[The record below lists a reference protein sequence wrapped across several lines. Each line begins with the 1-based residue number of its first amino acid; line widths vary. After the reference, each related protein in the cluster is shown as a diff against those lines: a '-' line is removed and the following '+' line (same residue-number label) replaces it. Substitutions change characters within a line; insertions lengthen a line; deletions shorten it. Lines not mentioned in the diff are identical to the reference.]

1 MPLQKE
7 ILKEVWMEDSLPN
20 DDSKRSVQKTKK
32 KKPEADSGKANGA
45 EDKPKKSKAKKT
57 EELSGE
63 EENTPSK
70 TESKTVK
77 KKKTEKDKEEITEK
91 NTKKKTKST
100 PKKKKDSADEDD
112 GDDEEETSQKK
123 TKKKT
128 TKESS
133 PAGTKEKKSKAKVLW
148 LTSWR
153 GSLKVTNKRSSSN
166 VNRMFVQ
173 SYLNKGES
181 ESRGKTSKAKKEPAS
196 MFQINGDK
204 PDFIAKKKASA
215 PAIMSDSDESEPE
228 TKPSKSKKKST
239 ANTSSM
245 FQAGDKEKDKK
256 KDKSNKDKEKN
267 NKKKNAAKSDE
278 SDGDTEVPKKKKGK
292 GKKSKKEEERPP
304 SPEIEFDDLEEFV
317 LQSAPQG
324 TTIKC
329 KLTRDK
335 RGMDRG
341 FYPTYY
347 LHLDNEK
354 KVFLLAGRKRKKSAT
369 SNYLISIDATDLS
382 RGGDNFIGKLR
393 SNLMGT
399 KFTVFDNGLNPDRA
413 LRDMSNARQEL
424 AAIIYETNVLGFKG
438 PRKMTVI
445 IPGMDDD
452 NERVPICPRTD
463 NDNILVR
470 YQNRQMD
477 NLIELHN
484 KTPVWNDDTAS
495 YVLNFSGRVTQAS
508 VKNFQIVH
516 SKDNSYIVMQFGRVA
531 DDMFTLDYNYPMCAV
546 QAFAIALSSFDGKL
560 ACE

>member
-1 MPLQKE
+1 MGHRTWLY
-7 ILKEVWMEDSLPN
+7 ITSLYHLSFNIDVSDS
-20 DDSKRSVQKTKK
+20 DD
-32 KKPEADSGKANGA
+32 D
-45 EDKPKKSKAKKT
+45 
-57 EELSGE
+57 EE
-63 EENTPSK
+63 
-70 TESKTVK
+70 
-77 KKKTEKDKEEITEK
+77 
-91 NTKKKTKST
+91 
-100 PKKKKDSADEDD
+100 
-112 GDDEEETSQKK
+112 DDEEETSQKK

-128 TKESS
+128 TKESF
-133 PAGTKEKKSKAKVLW
+133 PAGTNVKKSKAK
-148 LTSWR
+148 
-153 GSLKVTNKRSSSN
+153 
-166 VNRMFVQ
+166 
-173 SYLNKGES
+173 
-181 ESRGKTSKAKKEPAS
+181 
-196 MFQINGDK
+196 
-204 PDFIAKKKASA
+204 ASA
-215 PAIMSDSDESEPE
+215 PATKSDSDESEPE
-228 TKPSKSKKKST
+228 TKPSKSKNKST
-239 ANTSSM
+239 ANSSSM
-245 FQAGDKEKDKK
+245 FQAGGDKDKK
-256 KDKSNKDKEKN
+256 KDKNNKDKEKN
-267 NKKKNAAKSDE
+267 NRKKNTAKSDE
-278 SDGDTEVPKKKKGK
+278 SDDEDTEIPRKKKGK
-292 GKKSKKEEERPP
+292 GRKSKKEERPP

-317 LQSAPQG
+317 LQPAPQG
-324 TTIKC
+324 ITIKC
-329 KLTRDK
+329 KVMRAK

-347 LHLDNEK
+347 LHLDNDK
-354 KVFLLAGRKRKKSAT
+354 KVFLLAGRKRKRSAT

-382 RGGDNFIGKLR
+382 RGGENFIGKLR

-413 LRDMSNARQEL
+413 LRDLSNARQEL

-438 PRKMTVI
+438 PRKMAVI

-463 NDNILVR
+463 NDNILMR

-531 DDMFTLDYNYPMCAV
+531 DDVFTLDYNYPMCAV

>member
-1 MPLQKE
+1 MSAEKKP
-7 ILKEVWMEDSLPN
+7 
-20 DDSKRSVQKTKK
+20 KK

-45 EDKPKKSKAKKT
+45 EAKPKKSKAKKS
-57 EELSGE
+57 EDLSGVE
-63 EENTPSK
+63 EFTPSK
-70 TESKTVK
+70 IDGKTVK
-77 KKKTEKDKEEITEK
+77 KKKPEKDKEELAEK
-91 NTKKKTKST
+91 NTKKKIKST
-100 PKKKKDSADEDD
+100 PKKKKDSDDEDD
-112 GDDEEETSQKK
+112 EDDEEEIPQKK

-128 TKESS
+128 PKESS
-133 PAGTKEKKSKAKVLW
+133 PAGTKEKKSKAKD
-148 LTSWR
+148 
-153 GSLKVTNKRSSSN
+153 NKS
-166 VNRMFVQ
+166 
-173 SYLNKGES
+173 ES
-181 ESRGKTSKAKKEPAS
+181 ESKGKTSKPKKEPAF

-204 PDFIAKKKASA
+204 PDFIAKKKAA
-215 PAIMSDSDESEPE
+215 KSDSDESEPE
-228 TKPSKSKKKST
+228 TKPSKTKKKST
-239 ANTSSM
+239 ANSASM
-245 FQAGDKEKDKK
+245 FQTGGGKEKDKDKDKK
-256 KDKSNKDKEKN
+256 KDKNSKDKEKEKN
-267 NKKKNAAKSDE
+267 SKKKSSAKSDE
-278 SDGDTEVPKKKKGK
+278 SEEEDPEVTKKKKGK

-317 LQSAPQG
+317 LQPAPQG

-329 KLTRDK
+329 KVTRDK

-399 KFTVFDNGLNPDRA
+399 KFTVFDNGLNPERA

-452 NERVPICPRTD
+452 NERVQICPRTE
-463 NDNILVR
+463 NDSLLVR
-470 YQNRQMD
+470 FQNRQMD
-477 NLIELHN
+477 NVIELHN

>member
-1 MPLQKE
+1 MSSEK
-7 ILKEVWMEDSLPN
+7 
-20 DDSKRSVQKTKK
+20 KTKK
-32 KKPEADSGKANGA
+32 KKPEADSGKANKA
-45 EDKPKKSKAKKT
+45 EAKPKKSKAKKS

-63 EENTPSK
+63 EDSTPSK
-70 TESKTVK
+70 TESKAVK
-77 KKKTEKDKEEITEK
+77 KKKTEKDKEQAVEK
-91 NTKKKTKST
+91 NTKKKPKST
-100 PKKKKDSADEDD
+100 PMKKKDSDD
-112 GDDEEETSQKK
+112 DDDDDDEEETSQKK
-123 TKKKT
+123 TKKKI

-133 PAGTKEKKSKAKVLW
+133 PAGTKEKKSKAKE
-148 LTSWR
+148 S
-153 GSLKVTNKRSSSN
+153 
-166 VNRMFVQ
+166 
-173 SYLNKGES
+173 KGES
-181 ESRGKTSKAKKEPAS
+181 ESKGKTAKTKKEPAS
-196 MFQINGDK
+196 MFQINKDK
-204 PDFIAKKKASA
+204 PDFIAKKKATK
-215 PAIMSDSDESEPE
+215 SDSDESEPE
-228 TKPSKSKKKST
+228 TKPNKSKKKST
-239 ANTSSM
+239 ANSTSM
-245 FQAGDKEKDKK
+245 FQAGGDKDKK

-267 NKKKNAAKSDE
+267 NKKKNAAKSDD
-278 SDGDTEVPKKKKGK
+278 SDDEETEVPRKKKGK
-292 GKKSKKEEERPP
+292 GRKSKKEEERPP

-317 LQSAPQG
+317 LQPAPQG
-324 TTIKC
+324 ITIKC
-329 KLTRDK
+329 KVTRDK

-347 LHLDNEK
+347 LHLDNDK

-382 RGGDNFIGKLR
+382 RGGENFIGKLR

-438 PRKMTVI
+438 PRKMSVI

-452 NERVPICPRTD
+452 NERVPIRPRTD
-463 NDNILVR
+463 NESILMR
-470 YQNRQMD
+470 CQNRQMD

-516 SKDNSYIVMQFGRVA
+516 SKDSSYIVMQFGRVA
-531 DDMFTLDYNYPMCAV
+531 DDIFTLDYNYPMCAV

>member
-7 ILKEVWMEDSLPN
+7 ILQEVWTENSLPN
-20 DDSKRSVQKTKK
+20 NDSKRSVQKTKK

-45 EDKPKKSKAKKT
+45 EAKPKKSKAKKS

-63 EENTPSK
+63 EDSTPSK
-70 TESKTVK
+70 KNKPVK
-77 KKKTEKDKEEITEK
+77 KKKTEKDKEEATEK
-91 NTKKKTKST
+91 NIKKKLKST
-100 PKKKKDSADEDD
+100 PKKKKDSDDEDD
-112 GDDEEETSQKK
+112 EDDEEETSQKK

-133 PAGTKEKKSKAKVLW
+133 PAGTKEKKSKAKE
-148 LTSWR
+148 
-153 GSLKVTNKRSSSN
+153 G
-166 VNRMFVQ
+166 
-173 SYLNKGES
+173 KGES
-181 ESRGKTSKAKKEPAS
+181 ESRGKTAKAKKEPAS

-215 PAIMSDSDESEPE
+215 PVTKSDSDESEPE

-239 ANTSSM
+239 ANSTSM
-245 FQAGDKEKDKK
+245 FQAGGDKDKK

-278 SDGDTEVPKKKKGK
+278 SDDEDTEVPRKKKGK
-292 GKKSKKEEERPP
+292 GRKKKKEEERPP

-317 LQSAPQG
+317 LQPAPQG

-329 KLTRDK
+329 KVTRDK

-347 LHLDNEK
+347 LHLDNDK

-369 SNYLISIDATDLS
+369 YIFFIDATDLS
-382 RGGDNFIGKLR
+382 RGGENFIGKLR

-452 NERVPICPRTD
+452 NERVPIRPRTD
-463 NDNILVR
+463 NDSILMR

>member
-7 ILKEVWMEDSLPN
+7 ILKEVWTVDGLPN
-20 DDSKRSVQKTKK
+20 DDSERSVQKPKKKKPEADSGKAKK

-45 EDKPKKSKAKKT
+45 DAKPKKSKAKMN
-57 EELSGE
+57 EDLSGVE
-63 EENTPSK
+63 ESTPSK
-70 TESKTVK
+70 NSKSVK
-77 KKKTEKDKEEITEK
+77 KKKPEKVKEELAEKD
-91 NTKKKTKST
+91 TKKKIKST
-100 PKKKKDSADEDD
+100 PKKKKDSDDEDVE
-112 GDDEEETSQKK
+112 DEEEETPQKK
-123 TKKKT
+123 TKKKIP
-128 TKESS
+128 KESS
-133 PAGTKEKKSKAKVLW
+133 PTGTKEKKSKAKD
-148 LTSWR
+148 
-153 GSLKVTNKRSSSN
+153 NKS
-166 VNRMFVQ
+166 
-173 SYLNKGES
+173 ES
-181 ESRGKTSKAKKEPAS
+181 ESKGKATKPKKEPAF

-204 PDFIAKKKASA
+204 PDFIAKKKAA
-215 PAIMSDSDESEPE
+215 KSDSDESEPE
-228 TKPSKSKKKST
+228 TKPSKAKKKST
-239 ANTSSM
+239 ANSTSM
-245 FQAGDKEKDKK
+245 FQTGGEKDKD
-256 KDKSNKDKEKN
+256 KDKDKRKDKNSKDKIKEKN
-267 NKKKNAAKSDE
+267 NKKKSLAKSDE
-278 SDGDTEVPKKKKGK
+278 SEEEDTEVTKKKKGK

-329 KLTRDK
+329 KVTRDK

-399 KFTVFDNGLNPDRA
+399 KFTVFDNGLNPERA
-413 LRDMSNARQEL
+413 FRDMSNARKEL

-452 NERVPICPRTD
+452 NERVQICPRTE
-463 NDNILVR
+463 NDSLLVR

-477 NLIELHN
+477 SVIELHN

>member
-7 ILKEVWMEDSLPN
+7 ILQEVWTENSLPN
-20 DDSKRSVQKTKK
+20 NDSKRSVQKTKK

-45 EDKPKKSKAKKT
+45 EAKPKKSKAKKS

-63 EENTPSK
+63 EDSTPSK
-70 TESKTVK
+70 TENKPVK
-77 KKKTEKDKEEITEK
+77 KKKTEKDKEEATEK
-91 NTKKKTKST
+91 NIKKKLKST
-100 PKKKKDSADEDD
+100 PKKKKDSDDEDD
-112 GDDEEETSQKK
+112 EDDEEETSQKK

-133 PAGTKEKKSKAKVLW
+133 PAGTKEKKSKAKE
-148 LTSWR
+148 
-153 GSLKVTNKRSSSN
+153 G
-166 VNRMFVQ
+166 
-173 SYLNKGES
+173 KGES
-181 ESRGKTSKAKKEPAS
+181 ESRGKTAKAKKEPAS

-215 PAIMSDSDESEPE
+215 PVTKSDSDESEPE

-239 ANTSSM
+239 ANSTSM
-245 FQAGDKEKDKK
+245 FQAGGDKDKK

-278 SDGDTEVPKKKKGK
+278 SDDEDTEVPRKKKGK
-292 GKKSKKEEERPP
+292 GRKKKKEEERPP

-317 LQSAPQG
+317 LQPAPQG

-329 KLTRDK
+329 KVTRDK

-347 LHLDNEK
+347 LHLDNDK

-382 RGGDNFIGKLR
+382 RGGENFIGKLR

-452 NERVPICPRTD
+452 NERVPIRPRTD
-463 NDNILVR
+463 NDSILMR

>member
-1 MPLQKE
+1 MSASSAL
-7 ILKEVWMEDSLPN
+7 LPGLLLSN
-20 DDSKRSVQKTKK
+20 RCHLDNHVFREVQKTKK
-32 KKPEADSGKANGA
+32 KKPEADSGKAKGTEA
-45 EDKPKKSKAKKT
+45 KPKKSKAKKS
-57 EELSGE
+57 EELSGDE
-63 EENTPSK
+63 DSTPSK
-70 TESKTVK
+70 TESKAVK
-77 KKKTEKDKEEITEK
+77 KKKTEKDKEASEK
-91 NTKKKTKST
+91 NTKKKAKST
-100 PKKKKDSADEDD
+100 PKKKKESDDEDD
-112 GDDEEETSQKK
+112 EDDEEETSQKK

-128 TKESS
+128 TKE
-133 PAGTKEKKSKAKVLW
+133 KKPKAKE
-148 LTSWR
+148 S
-153 GSLKVTNKRSSSN
+153 
-166 VNRMFVQ
+166 
-173 SYLNKGES
+173 KGES
-181 ESRGKTSKAKKEPAS
+181 ESRGKTAKAKKEPAS

-204 PDFIAKKKASA
+204 PDFIAKKKA
-215 PAIMSDSDESEPE
+215 PVIKSDSDESEPE

-239 ANTSSM
+239 ANSTSM
-245 FQAGDKEKDKK
+245 FQAGGNKDKK
-256 KDKSNKDKEKN
+256 KDKTNKDKEKN

-278 SDGDTEVPKKKKGK
+278 SDDEDIEVPRKKKGK
-292 GKKSKKEEERPP
+292 GRKSKKEEERPP

-317 LQSAPQG
+317 LQPAPQG

-329 KLTRDK
+329 KVTRDK

-347 LHLDNEK
+347 LHLDNDK

-382 RGGDNFIGKLR
+382 RGGENFIGKLR

-463 NDNILVR
+463 NDSILTR
-470 YQNRQMD
+470 YQNRHMD

>member
-1 MPLQKE
+1 ML
-7 ILKEVWMEDSLPN
+7 LFYFS
-20 DDSKRSVQKTKK
+20 
-32 KKPEADSGKANGA
+32 A
-45 EDKPKKSKAKKT
+45 
-57 EELSGE
+57 
-63 EENTPSK
+63 
-70 TESKTVK
+70 ESKVVK
-77 KKKTEKDKEEITEK
+77 KKKTEKDKEEATEK
-91 NTKKKTKST
+91 NTKKKPKST
-100 PKKKKDSADEDD
+100 PKKKKDSDDEDD
-112 GDDEEETSQKK
+112 EDDEEETSQKK

-128 TKESS
+128 TKDST
-133 PAGTKEKKSKAKVLW
+133 PAGTKEKKSKAKE
-148 LTSWR
+148 S
-153 GSLKVTNKRSSSN
+153 
-166 VNRMFVQ
+166 
-173 SYLNKGES
+173 KGES
-181 ESRGKTSKAKKEPAS
+181 ESRGKTAKAKKEPAS

-204 PDFIAKKKASA
+204 PDFISKKKVAK
-215 PAIMSDSDESEPE
+215 SDSDQSEPE
-228 TKPSKSKKKST
+228 TKPSKSKKKSS
-239 ANTSSM
+239 ANSTSM
-245 FQAGDKEKDKK
+245 FQAGGDKDKK

-278 SDGDTEVPKKKKGK
+278 SDDENTEVPRKKKGK

-317 LQSAPQG
+317 LQPAPQG

-329 KLTRDK
+329 KVMRDK

-347 LHLDNEK
+347 LHLDNDK

-452 NERVPICPRTD
+452 NERVPIRPRTD
-463 NDNILVR
+463 NDNILMR

>member
-1 MPLQKE
+1 MQETYKE
-7 ILKEVWMEDSLPN
+7 RDLEGGLDRRQVSSDFCSIINNVNSVCALLIMLIYILVSLMTTPKSQDSLCRRQRRRSRRQILERPMEPKTN
-20 DDSKRSVQKTKK
+20 RRRAKLKRLK
-32 KKPEADSGKANGA
+32 
-45 EDKPKKSKAKKT
+45 
-57 EELSGE
+57 ELSGE
-63 EENTPSK
+63 EDSTPSK
-70 TESKTVK
+70 TERKTVK
-77 KKKTEKDKEEITEK
+77 KKKTEKDKEDITEK
-91 NTKKKTKST
+91 ITKKKHKST
-100 PKKKKDSADEDD
+100 PKKKKDSDDEDD
-112 GDDEEETSQKK
+112 EDDEEETSQKK

-133 PAGTKEKKSKAKVLW
+133 PADTKEKKSKAK
-148 LTSWR
+148 
-153 GSLKVTNKRSSSN
+153 
-166 VNRMFVQ
+166 
-173 SYLNKGES
+173 GES
-181 ESRGKTSKAKKEPAS
+181 ENKGKTSKAKKEPAS
-196 MFQINGDK
+196 MFQINGNK
-204 PDFIAKKKASA
+204 PDFIAKKKATK
-215 PAIMSDSDESEPE
+215 SDSDESEPE

-239 ANTSSM
+239 ANSTSM
-245 FQAGDKEKDKK
+245 FQAGGEKDKK

-267 NKKKNAAKSDE
+267 NKKKKAAKSDE
-278 SDGDTEVPKKKKGK
+278 SDDEETEVPKKKKGK
-292 GKKSKKEEERPP
+292 GRKSKKEEERPP

-317 LQSAPQG
+317 LQPAPQG

-329 KLTRDK
+329 KVTRDK

-382 RGGDNFIGKLR
+382 RGGDHFIGKLR

-463 NDNILVR
+463 NDSILLR

-508 VKNFQIVH
+508 IKNFQIVH